1 MAGKSKVIKPATIEF
16 FRSRSLIL
24 ETGCWAWT
32 GTQCKGY
39 GRMRRN
45 NKFAAS
51 HRFAYEAANPTA
63 NIEGLEVIQ
72 TCGNKLCC
80 NPAHLEAFERGAS
93 RRVNS
98 VVDGEESKDKSQR
111 KVFAVRVCRR
121 CNQEFK
127 SRGKS
132 ENCHDCTY
140 GISLSR
146 NPYVPA
152 RPHRCGDCGA
162 RIDTRVCVRCN
173 TLDILRNKTC
183 LVEN

>member
-24 ETGCWAWT
+24 ESGCWEWT
-32 GTQCKGY
+32 GSQYKGF
-39 GRMRRN
+39 GKIRRN
-45 NKFAAS
+45 NKLSAS
-51 HRFAYEAANPTA
+51 HRVAYEAANPNE
-63 NIEGLEVIQ
+63 NIEGLEIFQ

-80 NPAHLEAFERGAS
+80 NPEHLVAIEKG
-93 RRVNS
+93 V
-98 VVDGEESKDKSQR
+98 SKKHSADDSEQSTDKTER